1 MAYLASCVAII
12 HACFVGVTVV
22 VFADSIYQGGFC
34 GVGSIR
40 RLCKTLANS
49 ATDFALPRPP
59 SHEICFQTDCVTMRI
74 ITVSTSVSGK
84 REVWFTGHYSHVSI
98 SIIECEFSYSSEDE
112 LIHGALTGPS
122 SNLELI
128 GYFDR
133 RTVLRCVDWLY
144 MLADGAALI
153 GGLLLRT
160 ICFAGYSTAGV
171 VLPYV

>member
-1 MAYLASCVAII
+1 
-12 HACFVGVTVV
+12 
-22 VFADSIYQGGFC
+22 
-34 GVGSIR
+34 
-40 RLCKTLANS
+40 
-49 ATDFALPRPP
+49 
-59 SHEICFQTDCVTMRI
+59 MRI
-74 ITVSTSVSGK
+74 ITVLTSVSGK
-84 REVWFTGHYSHVSI
+84 REVWFTGHYSHVSV

-112 LIHGALTGPS
+112 L
-122 SNLELI
+122 NLELI

-144 MLADGAALI
+144 MLTDGAALI